1 MMFVVVKQN
10 EVDWNVLSDQR
21 HHWGN
26 QFFDLKTSIFDLKLT
41 NFDFILTYQFSAFS
55 IEIRNAKHIN
65 TQY

>member
-1 MMFVVVKQN
+1 VF
-10 EVDWNVLSDQR
+10 SDQR